1 MIETNARELPLS
13 ASAALW
19 LFVPALFLSSF
30 LMFLVEPMLGKM
42 VLPLLGGA
50 PAVWNTCV
58 VFFQMTLLAGYAF
71 AHLASSR
78 LRLQH
83 QTVAYVG
90 LLAIPFAVLPFDI
103 SASGRPHADS
113 DPSIWLLTVL
123 ISAIGLPFFVL
134 STTAS
139 VLQRWF
145 SDLDGRAGRDPYFLY
160 AASNLGSLV
169 ALVSY
174 PLIVEPSF
182 HVSVQRR
189 LWAVGYGAFAAV
201 AFACALTVWRRLARD
216 RREGHTTDMPP
227 AGSMD
232 HPPLRWGRRLRWVAL
247 AFAPSSLMLAVTSY
261 LSIDIAPVPLLW
273 VAPLSLYLLT
283 FVIAFSPLYAHL
295 RTWILRAMP
304 LVILPLTLL
313 LIAGPPPIVIT
324 ILIHLLAFFVTALMC
339 HGELAHDR
347 PSTDHLTEFY
357 LWIALGGT
365 LGGVFNTFVAPRAFS
380 SIAEYPI
387 VIVVACLLRPT
398 LSITTRGHRGRLEM
412 VVPLAIGGLTFAIAA
427 AIRSWGAREP
437 MILAGLLFPAVLSY
451 SRAQRPIAF
460 AACIGLM
467 LLAGPADPTISG
479 SVIHVERTFFGVY
492 RVRVD
497 ADGRY
502 RRLFHGTT
510 LHGMQTSDPAH
521 RDEPLTYYHRSG
533 PFGQLVAANPRLAVT
548 PEIAVVGL
556 GVGAL
561 ASYAS
566 PGQRWTFYE
575 IDTAVERLSRRGYFT
590 FLEDCG
596 DRCHVVI
603 GDARLSL
610 EAARP
615 GAYGLIVLDAFSSDA
630 IPMHLMTAEAVSL
643 YLSRLAPR
651 GLLAFHISN
660 RHLTLGP
667 ILGRLAS
674 TKRLQARE
682 QSQEVTPS
690 EADLGHS
697 ASHWLVMARDT
708 DDLGGLAS
716 DGRWMVPTVSATTPL
731 WTDDFSNILSV
742 LTLD

>member
-1 MIETNARELPLS
+1 MIETNGSELPQS
-13 ASAALW
+13 APALW
-19 LFVPALFLSSF
+19 CFVPALFLSSF
-30 LMFLVEPMLGKM
+30 LMFLVEPLVGKM

-58 VFFQMTLLAGYAF
+58 MFFEMTLLAGYAF
-71 AHLASSR
+71 AHVTSTR
-78 LRLQH
+78 LRLRH
-83 QTVAYVG
+83 QTIAYIG
-90 LLAIPFAVLPFDI
+90 LLAIPFAVLPFEI
-103 SASGRPHADS
+103 SRSGGPQADS

-123 ISAIGLPFFVL
+123 VSAIGLPFFVL

-145 SDLDGRAGRDPYFLY
+145 SVLDDRDGRDPYFLY

-174 PLIVEPSF
+174 PFIVEPSF
-182 HVSVQRR
+182 RVSVQRR
-189 LWAVGYGAFAAV
+189 LWAVAYAVFVAV
-201 AFACALTVWRRLARD
+201 AFACAVMVWRRLDRD
-216 RREGHTTDMPP
+216 RREGHATDRRP

-232 HPPLRWGRRLRWVAL
+232 HAPLRWGRRLRWVAL

-283 FVIAFSPLYAHL
+283 FVVAFSRLYVHL
-295 RTWILRAMP
+295 RTLILRAMP
-304 LVILPLTLL
+304 LVILPLTVL
-313 LIAGPPPIVIT
+313 LIAGPPPIAIT

-365 LGGVFNTFVAPRAFS
+365 LGGVFNSFIAPRTFS

-398 LSITTRGHRGRLEM
+398 LSITTRGRRGRLEIVAPL
-412 VVPLAIGGLTFAIAA
+412 VVGGLTFAIAA

-437 MILAGLLFPAVLSY
+437 MILAGLLFPAVLSHSQ
-451 SRAQRPIAF
+451 SRRPIAF

-467 LLAGPADPTISG
+467 LLAGPADPNVSG
-479 SVIHVERTFFGVY
+479 SLIHAERTFFGVY
-492 RVRVD
+492 RIRVD

-510 LHGMQTSDPAH
+510 LHGMQASDPAH
-521 RDEPLTYYHRSG
+521 RDEPLTYYHRRG
-533 PFGQLVAANPRLAVT
+533 PFGQLIAANPRLAVT
-548 PEIAVVGL
+548 PEVAVVGL

-566 PGQRWTFYE
+566 SGQRWTFYE
-575 IDTAVERLSRRGYFT
+575 IDPAVERLSRAGYFT
-590 FLEDCG
+590 FLRDCA
-596 DRCHVVI
+596 DRCQVVI

-610 EAARP
+610 AAARP
-615 GAYGLIVLDAFSSDA
+615 EAYGLIVLDAFSSDA

-643 YLSRLAPR
+643 YLSRLAPG
-651 GLLAFHISN
+651 GLLAFHVSN

-674 TKRLQARE
+674 TERLQARE
-682 QSQEVTPS
+682 QMQGVTAS
-690 EADLGHS
+690 EADLGHA
-697 ASHWLVMARDT
+697 ASDWVVMARNT
-708 DDLGGLAS
+708 DELGGLAA
-716 DGRWMVPTVSATTPL
+716 DARWVVPIVSAKTPL

-742 LTLD
+742 LTMH